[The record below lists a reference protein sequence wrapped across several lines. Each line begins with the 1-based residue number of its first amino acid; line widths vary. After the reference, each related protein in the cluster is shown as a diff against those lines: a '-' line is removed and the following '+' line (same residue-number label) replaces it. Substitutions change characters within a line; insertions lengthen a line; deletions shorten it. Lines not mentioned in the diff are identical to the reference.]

1 MGKIKTLRAST
12 FETIGKKAGRQGTG
26 GGGADLVTVT
36 PMVLCSCNTVPAHN
50 FDVIRY
56 GTPKFMTRHIRAGG
70 HIHVA
75 LFPLSRYPL
84 QRGLGTHN
92 VLVQDFVKVIPL
104 FLKAQFH
111 VMIGQQA
118 RAVPHRDVGE
128 AFVLADVPKR
138 EHQQTQHTLFKAT
151 NGSTDRQRTLS
162 RTSVP

>member
-1 MGKIKTLRAST
+1 MNVRA
-12 FETIGKKAGRQGTG
+12 
-26 GGGADLVTVT
+26 
-36 PMVLCSCNTVPAHN
+36 AHN

-104 FLKAQFH
+104 FLQAQFH